1 MTCAKINEPL
11 RMTKEYPKVQ
21 CHSDK
26 LTDMA
31 FVPYYSNYLA
41 TGSLNS
47 EISLWRLPE
56 DINEIPALKPITV
69 LNKHSKKI
77 NILEWSPSVF
87 GLLASASND

>member
-69 LNKHSKKI
+69 LNSKNFFFFVHHKLKKPDI
-77 NILEWSPSVF
+77 FYRTLEK
-87 GLLASASND
+87 N